1 MFYKSCNIIIS
12 SGIGIFVGKNIKIA
26 AYIGA
31 GFQAEFQ
38 KSDGFTVVA
47 LLGKV
52 RAKIG
57 DRAVHS
63 GTCLIVL

>member
-38 KSDGFTVVA
+38 KAMAS
-47 LLGKV
+47 LW
-52 RAKIG
+52 
-57 DRAVHS
+57 
-63 GTCLIVL
+63 